1 MNLIFIIVAIIILLI
16 IAGFIIQN
24 KMAVK
29 KRTDLLINELTKLAQ
44 KNNSTLSDYDTWK
57 NTAIGIDSENRW
69 LFFIRNDQRGDI
81 RIETDLRDIKG
92 IKKDFLERT
101 AGLSGSQD
109 MITENIYINLQ
120 SSVKNKTVL
129 LEFFNHTQD
138 GYSTVQ
144 QREYL
149 EKWHGRIESILNSN

>member
-1 MNLIFIIVAIIILLI
+1 MNFIFIIVAIIILLI

-24 KMAVK
+24 KMSIK
-29 KRTDLLINELTKLAQ
+29 KRTDELIHELTNLAQ
-44 KNNSTLSDYDTWK
+44 NNDSTLSGYDTWK
-57 NTAIGIDSENRW
+57 NTAIGVDSDNRW
-69 LFFIRNDQRGDI
+69 LFFIRKDQRGDI
-81 RIETDLRDIKG
+81 RIATDLRDIRE

-101 AGLSGSQD
+101 SGLSGSQD
-109 MITENIYINLQ
+109 MITENIYLNLQ

-129 LEFFNHTQD
+129 LEFFNHSED

-149 EKWHGRIESILNSN
+149 DKWYGRIETIVKNQ